1 MVSWVLVLH
10 VFGLVLWVGGLL
22 ATTIIMR
29 YRSIQTPGEAHP
41 ALMRL
46 EKILLRGMADPG
58 ALFTILGGMILIA
71 SNSSYYLHA
80 RWLHIKLTFVVLLI
94 GLHWIIGTRS
104 KGMEAGSDKFARRD
118 ATLLLAAVVILF
130 LTILIV
136 TLPGEVH
143 LT

>member
-1 MVSWVLVLH
+1 MVAWALVLH

-22 ATTIIMR
+22 GTTILMR
-29 YRSIQTPGEAHP
+29 YHSVQSPGKGHQ
-41 ALMRL
+41 ALTQL
-46 EKILLRGMADPG
+46 ENIFLRGMADPG

-80 RWLHIKLTFVVLLI
+80 RWLHIKLTFVILLI
-94 GLHWIIGTRS
+94 GLHWLIGTRS
-104 KGMEAGSDKFARRD
+104 KGMGADSERYTRRD
-118 ATLLLAAVVILF
+118 ATLLLAAVVIIF